1 MFARVSPYPPS
12 RREWAF
18 SETFFRH
25 SAFSETRRPVACM
38 ALFSRDRILAR
49 VKLPSSH
56 PLKRKANTAG
66 MMEQCMDMMSGGSM
80 MGGVLFVVVGVLL
93 LVWLMG
99 LAAIGGLG

>member
-1 MFARVSPYPPS
+1 
-12 RREWAF
+12 
-18 SETFFRH
+18 
-25 SAFSETRRPVACM
+25 M
-38 ALFSRDRILAR
+38 ALFSRDRILDR

-80 MGGVLFVVVGVLL
+80 MGGGVLFVVVGVLL

-99 LAAIGGLG
+99 LAAIGGLGFWAYRRLKTH